1 MSMLLLQTFLLM
13 LTAFFLGALV
23 ACLIKS
29 TFTDT
34 AREVATDA
42 PMPRDLA
49 MAQPRVQPA
58 AAPVSAAPPRPA
70 PEPDRP
76 RMETVARPAAAP
88 SAPSPEAE
96 RFERAL
102 KEKAATVTAPV
113 TPATSSPDVMP
124 TPAAKVMPAVPAA
137 PAPVTAT
144 PVTIK
149 PAAPVPASAV
159 AVSVEPKPVVAA
171 PAAPVAPAA
180 SQPQPA
186 SPLSGA
192 AGVGAAAAAAA
203 ALASTQ
209 LRVEPQ
215 RPSPT
220 PPGPTPV
227 MPVASGASGQSSV
240 AAEVTMQPVASREA
254 VAPRAATMDAPVTQ
268 AVTTAPA
275 AIPAASPVAM
285 PAQDLT
291 RIRSI
296 DAMMQSRLNGFG
308 VRRYDEIAGW
318 SASDVNR
325 FGTALGIGGRV
336 TQENWIEQAQ
346 VLAKGGETDFSRKH
360 GEAKPVVSKPTMD
373 EGVRVDPA
381 AIASPSA
388 SASASH
394 AAPAVAAQS
403 VSQAA
408 PLETKP
414 VTAVATPGTFTSLPF
429 GQMAREPSAPGTMQV
444 PAVATPAATAAAT
457 SPPAPAT
464 MELPRAGAQAAAA
477 AAAAAIAAAAAAS
490 SRRSAPPAAAVDM
503 RDDLQRIAGV
513 NAEVEKL
520 LNVQGVTRFAHIAA
534 WTAAD
539 TERFTRLLGT
549 PGRISR
555 ENWIEQAAVLAG
567 SGAAYTRRDE
577 AQVRGE
583 TDATRPARLVDA
595 IRERESAAK
604 AVDADRAVPR
614 AGLSN
619 LRSVRSEALR
629 GDQPAVAAGIDD
641 LKRIRGIGVLIEKK
655 LNSLGV
661 SSYEQVANWTGAD
674 IDRVSQILDF
684 KGRIER
690 ENWVEQ
696 SRILASGGQTEF
708 SRRVDKGDA

>member
-29 TFTDT
+29 TITDT
-34 AREVATDA
+34 ASEVVTDA
-42 PMPRDLA
+42 PMPRDLVV
-49 MAQPRVQPA
+49 AQPRAQPA
-58 AAPVSAAPPRPA
+58 VAPASAAPPRPA

-102 KEKAATVTAPV
+102 KEKAAAVAAPV
-113 TPATSSPDVMP
+113 TPATSSPEVMP
-124 TPAAKVMPAVPAA
+124 TPAAKVLPAIPAA

-171 PAAPVAPAA
+171 PAAPVAPAG

-215 RPSPT
+215 RPSPN

-240 AAEVTMQPVASREA
+240 AAEVTMQPVASPEA
-254 VAPRAATMDAPVTQ
+254 LAPRAATMDAPVTQ
-268 AVTTAPA
+268 AGTTAPA
-275 AIPAASPVAM
+275 AIPAAPPVAM

-308 VRRYDEIAGW
+308 VRRYDEIVGW

-360 GEAKPVVSKPTMD
+360 GEAKPVVSKPTMN
-373 EGVRVDPA
+373 EGVRVDPT
-381 AIASPSA
+381 AI
-388 SASASH
+388 ASASH
-394 AAPAVAAQS
+394 AAPAAAAQS
-403 VSQAA
+403 VSLAA
-408 PLETKP
+408 PLETEPAK
-414 VTAVATPGTFTSLPF
+414 AVATPGTFTSLPF
-429 GQMAREPSAPGTMQV
+429 GQLAREPSAPGTMQV

-477 AAAAAIAAAAAAS
+477 AAAAIAAAAAAS

-503 RDDLQRIAGV
+503 RDDLQRISGV

-577 AQVRGE
+577 AQVRGDA
-583 TDATRPARLVDA
+583 DATRPARLVDA

-604 AVDADRAVPR
+604 AVDADRAAPR